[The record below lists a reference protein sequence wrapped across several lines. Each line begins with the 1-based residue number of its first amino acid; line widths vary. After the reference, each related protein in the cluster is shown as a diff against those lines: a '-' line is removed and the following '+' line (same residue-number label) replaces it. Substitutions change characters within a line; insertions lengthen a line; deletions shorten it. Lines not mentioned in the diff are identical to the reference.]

1 MQNLIQFNDLTTM
14 ACSAFTPTLID
25 NTDALIIEFHF
36 KTFLEM
42 NEHSVEIY
50 KKFKDEFAL
59 KKLALVDELGNVIS
73 AAYTGYGDAQL
84 STQTPDS
91 CSHTPDYIVFVQLK
105 KLMDIESKVSALNI
119 LVEKIQ
125 EKVNPVIDFSKMTL
139 SEIQEYKCREIQNE
153 ISRFIEKGT
162 DVEFGEITEHFSLT
176 ALDQINIAKLAYRA
190 EALNISVPYHS
201 DKNICR
207 IYTPE
212 EMSLISLITDAFIS
226 QFTTLINAYNI
237 WIRRCATPEEV
248 LAITPTSILPEDLQ
262 TNMDKILKSL
272 NSGIASKKEEFL
284 ERINNSPVE

>member
-1 MQNLIQFNDLTTM
+1 
-14 ACSAFTPTLID
+14 
-25 NTDALIIEFHF
+25 
-36 KTFLEM
+36 
-42 NEHSVEIY
+42 
-50 KKFKDEFAL
+50 
-59 KKLALVDELGNVIS
+59 
-73 AAYTGYGDAQL
+73 
-84 STQTPDS
+84 
-91 CSHTPDYIVFVQLK
+91 
-105 KLMDIESKVSALNI
+105 
-119 LVEKIQ
+119 
-125 EKVNPVIDFSKMTL
+125 MTL

-272 NSGIASKKEEFL
+272 NSGIASKRRNSLNESITALLNSNLEAFILTLCALATVWMGLSKLLDFIIDTLGIETKASLRRKKVDASIKEMKEMQNTIHELKQMMEVHIEKDKTRTVVSLRSTIWRMHGDFMKQGYVTKDGL
-284 ERINNSPVE
+284 EVFSEACKLYKNDGGNGVVQQKIEPEVMELPVK